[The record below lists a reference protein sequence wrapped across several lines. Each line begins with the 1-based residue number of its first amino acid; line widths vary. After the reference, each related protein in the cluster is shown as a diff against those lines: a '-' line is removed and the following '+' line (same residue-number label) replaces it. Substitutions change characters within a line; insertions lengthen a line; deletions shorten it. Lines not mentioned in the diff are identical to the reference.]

1 VTDSTPAVPGPEL
14 AEELDDEPYNPA
26 TGHLEPR
33 VTEFHDDAD
42 GSVAARA
49 PQEDDAFDDDDDEE
63 AYNPATGHIEGR
75 HTRAVE
81 DPS

>member
-1 VTDSTPAVPGPEL
+1 MTDSTPADPAPQL

-26 TGHLEPR
+26 TGHLEPL

-42 GSVAARA
+42 GSVAARV
-49 PQEDDAFDDDDDEE
+49 PQEDDAFDDDEE